1 MKSISESELREFA
14 KSMLFE
20 NQITEKYRPDNF
32 TNSKTTMFNRPGPPG
47 GEQIQINVP
56 ITSDEMMTNTAFSLK
71 NKNVFDDDYEPQNP
85 QELGHAS
92 LSAINIKKD
101 GLQSD
106 DISSIW
112 LVLKKALNKVQ

>member
-1 MKSISESELREFA
+1 
-14 KSMLFE
+14 
-20 NQITEKYRPDNF
+20 
-32 TNSKTTMFNRPGPPG
+32 MFNRPGPPG
-47 GEQIQINVP
+47 GEQIQIKVP

-106 DISSIW
+106 DISNIW